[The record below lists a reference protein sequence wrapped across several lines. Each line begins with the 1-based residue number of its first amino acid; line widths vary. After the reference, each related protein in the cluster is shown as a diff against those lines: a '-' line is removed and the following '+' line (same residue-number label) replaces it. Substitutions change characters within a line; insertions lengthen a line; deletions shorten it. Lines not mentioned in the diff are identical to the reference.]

1 MATWFLGK
9 IRYTKEVEPGKF
21 QTITEAYLLDAVSF
35 TDSEAR
41 LYDLLGDNAPD
52 FRVTSLAP
60 MKVQEVFHVEGPEL
74 KWFKVKIV
82 MTTFDE
88 KTKKEKKSSSL
99 FLVNADSVKQA
110 YDRVEDLLGRVED
123 YEITDV
129 GLTPILEVVPYEVD
143 NQRLDTL
150 RPMEEAVNAFEREEK
165 DPFAHFEHK
174 ETAFEKLP
182 EPPSPEEE
190 GSLLDD
196 PAEEIAAVA
205 ETEDDDLREDVLHS
219 DSDPRDADSEDVI

>member
-9 IRYTKEVEPGKF
+9 IRYTKEIEPGKF

-82 MTTFDE
+82 ITTFDE

-150 RPMEEAVNAFEREEK
+150 RPLDEAVNAFEREEK
-165 DPFAHFEHK
+165 DPFAHFEQK
-174 ETAFEKLP
+174 ETAFERLP
-182 EPPSPEEE
+182 EPPSPEAE
-190 GSLLDD
+190 GSLL
-196 PAEEIAAVA
+196 AEESDDEPEA
-205 ETEDDDLREDVLHS
+205 EEEESS
-219 DSDPRDADSEDVI
+219 DEEETIG